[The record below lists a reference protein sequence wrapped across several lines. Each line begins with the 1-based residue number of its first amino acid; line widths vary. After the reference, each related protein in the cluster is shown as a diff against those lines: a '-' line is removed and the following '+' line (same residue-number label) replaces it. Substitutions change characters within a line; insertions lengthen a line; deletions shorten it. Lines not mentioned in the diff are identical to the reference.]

1 MILDHLLIVLESH
14 VAVVLGSHLVDE
26 ALSGLKGC
34 VDVVVVVV
42 RPSAILDMIGIVVR
56 SIGVHQGA
64 RGSSGQ
70 GGIFGRVRRR
80 SVSPVVHVGL
90 TEVETVAGCL
100 RVVVWLV
107 ALRMAVSST

>member
-14 VAVVLGSHLVDE
+14 VAVVLGSLLVDE
-26 ALSGLKGC
+26 ALSSLKGC

-70 GGIFGRVRRR
+70 GGILGRVRRR
-80 SVSPVVHVGL
+80 SVHVGL